1 MYEMRFYCQRTPDGL
16 IHVTNMLMGLQGQH
30 HVHTDTEFRRWAAS
44 VTESLIDWEVLK
56 QSSPCTCG
64 LQNGKVAALREPY
77 HA

>member
-1 MYEMRFYCQRTPDGL
+1 MYEMRFYCQRTTNGL

-30 HVHTDTEFRRWAAS
+30 HVHTDTEFQQWATDVPEVS
-44 VTESLIDWEVLK
+44 IDWETLK

-64 LQNGKVAALREPY
+64 LQNGKVGALLEPF